1 MTSGDFM
8 HQEDLDRLER
18 VGREEAMAEPVPDAS
33 AQAQQVPLLPEEWAA
48 DFRRRWETIQA
59 GFVDEPQRSVDEASR
74 LVGEVMDRL
83 SAVFEDQRRGLE
95 GQWEHG
101 EASTEDLRMALQRY
115 RSFFERLLRA

>member
-1 MTSGDFM
+1 M

-95 GQWEHG
+95 GQWEDG